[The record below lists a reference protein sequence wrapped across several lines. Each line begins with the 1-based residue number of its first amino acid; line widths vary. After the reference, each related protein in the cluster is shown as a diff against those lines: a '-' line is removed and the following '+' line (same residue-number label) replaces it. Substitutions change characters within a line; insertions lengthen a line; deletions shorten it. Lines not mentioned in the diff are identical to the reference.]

1 MAKVARS
8 LDGRVVAITGGARGI
23 GRATAEAL
31 VRKGARVAIGDLDFE
46 LATKTA
52 EELGGGTVA
61 LELNVTDRESFDRF
75 ADGVENQLGPLDVL
89 INNAGIM
96 PLGALKDETDETARR
111 QIDINLHGVIF
122 GTKIAMNRMV
132 LRRSGH
138 IVNIASMAGKGGF
151 PHGATYCA
159 TKHGVVG
166 LSEAAYQELMGTNV
180 EISWV
185 MPGVVN
191 TELASGLGKARGVE
205 TVEPED
211 VADAIVEALEFPR
224 PEVFVPKIAG
234 RINKVMAAAPRGFRL
249 WIARALKADRV
260 LVEVDANRRASY
272 EDRAA
277 HSEPGVEPSPAK
289 REKIPA

>member
-1 MAKVARS
+1 MAKAARS

-31 VRKGARVAIGDLDFE
+31 ARKGARVAIGDLDFE
-46 LATKTA
+46 LAGKTA
-52 EELGGGTVA
+52 QEIGGGTA
-61 LELNVTDRESFDRF
+61 AFELNVTDRESFDRF
-75 ADGVENQLGPLDVL
+75 ADAVESELGPIDVL

-96 PLGALKDETDETARR
+96 PLGALKDESDETARR

-122 GTKIAMNRMV
+122 GTKIAMNRMI
-132 LRRSGH
+132 LRRTGH

-151 PHGATYCA
+151 PHAATYCA
-159 TKHGVVG
+159 TKHAVVG
-166 LSEAAYQELMGTNV
+166 LSEAAYQELIGTNV

-191 TELASGLGKARGVE
+191 TELASGLGTARGVE

-211 VADAIVEALEFPR
+211 VASAIVEALEFPC

-234 RINKVMAAAPRGFRL
+234 RINKIMAAAPRGVRL
-249 WIARALKADRV
+249 WIAHALKADRV
-260 LVEVDANRRASY
+260 LVEVDASRRASY

-277 HSEPGVEPSPAK
+277 HSDPGVEPTAAE